1 MRTDPRPTRQ
11 TDTRADTLLQQLH
24 ECGQRRARVQDI
36 APDLRTRLTDLLAL
50 IPTMPAYGNAS
61 AVVQGASE
69 RLAEAWRTDALQMI
83 AKRDVEVVRSFVAT
97 VTMQG
102 AA

>member
-1 MRTDPRPTRQ
+1 MTRTDPRPTRQ
-11 TDTRADTLLQQLH
+11 TDTRADYLLEQLH

-36 APDLRTRLTDLLAL
+36 APDLRSRLGELLAL
-50 IPTMPAYGNAS
+50 IPTMASYPNAS
-61 AVVQGASE
+61 AVVHGSMG

-97 VTMQG
+97 VRME